1 MTRSPVSV
9 RLAVVLVGLEA
20 AAAVAAA
27 VGLVVVL
34 VRGAQMIA
42 ASAALAAIA
51 LGVAATL
58 ALAGRALL
66 RGGRRWAR
74 SPVLTAQILL
84 GVLAAAGWSTAPAPW
99 PAVVLVLGVVVV
111 VALLRPAAIAWT
123 MPARTTPART
133 TPPRDRQ

>member
-1 MTRSPVSV
+1 MSV
-9 RLAVVLVGLEA
+9 RVAVALVGLEA

-34 VRGAQMIA
+34 VRGAQMPG

-51 LGVAATL
+51 LGVAA
-58 ALAGRALL
+58 ALVVFGRALL

-74 SPVLTAQILL
+74 SPVLTAQIFL

-111 VALLRPAAIAWT
+111 VALLRPAAVAWT
-123 MPARTTPART
+123 MPEQTTPDQTPPDQTTPAR
-133 TPPRDRQ
+133 DR